1 MGSLRGVATR
11 ASEPPRRM
19 RRAVASRRAV
29 DRSLFSGR
37 VGVGWR
43 VPRRGCR
50 DRRRCLA
57 PLESVRAGGV
67 SSRTNEQSLVVGRP
81 EWSGVR
87 EWRRRG
93 TGAAGPGVCGRLG
106 RSPVSTTRFLA
117 RQDPWRQGRRTLRP
131 PGRAAPG
138 TRRRNA
144 RTERNGGRTIAS
156 VCGRIIVRLT
166 PERVSGFAKG
176 AERAQALRHT
186 LTVGQAKTV
195 EAPRASPA
203 SELLPSEVGQ
213 RRPLLVSGCRA
224 PCKTLRN
231 CTVSAAMR

>member
-1 MGSLRGVATR
+1 LRARDEQRAGRVGWLRGVAPR
-11 ASEPPRRM
+11 ASKPPRRM

-93 TGAAGPGVCGRLG
+93 TGDAWPGVCGRLG
-106 RSPVSTTRFLA
+106 RSPVSTLRFLA
-117 RQDPWRQGRRTLRP
+117 RQDPWREGRRTLRP
-131 PGRAAPG
+131 PGREAPG

-144 RTERNGGRTIAS
+144 RTQRNGGRLSAS

-186 LTVGQAKTV
+186 ITGGVDFH
-195 EAPRASPA
+195 
-203 SELLPSEVGQ
+203 
-213 RRPLLVSGCRA
+213 
-224 PCKTLRN
+224 
-231 CTVSAAMR
+231 